1 MNLKMLLT
9 IGIASGKSLR
19 QLNDMYY
26 NIALNREPTK
36 TNGKAPINMP
46 TMLKNVDHDS
56 LITLLSQD
64 ANGKWDHMMDQ
75 THIGYTSWQEP
86 RFQRTPVVKYV
97 PKDSIQ
103 AEPVMTVSKPET
115 AIYPKTASYPLF
127 YEQDK
132 YVSINADHFS
142 KAINS
147 NGIQWKIL
155 PNLGRTGSSVTPF
168 PVTAKAQKP
177 GGNAPHL
184 EYEFYTYSKDAFT
197 INTFFSPSLNFQS
210 AEDGLQYAISVDD
223 EAPQII
229 SLNKEDKTSSSG
241 IWNRWVGDN
250 IIIKN
255 TKHTITNTGKHT
267 LKFWMVNPGVVLQ
280 KLVLDF
286 GGLKPSYL
294 GPLETIKN

>member
-1 MNLKMLLT
+1 
-9 IGIASGKSLR
+9 
-19 QLNDMYY
+19 MYY
-26 NIALNREPTK
+26 NIALNREAYK
-36 TNGKAPINMP
+36 NKWESANKYADKVKELYTN
-46 TMLKNVDHDS
+46 DS
-56 LITLLSQD
+56 LITVAYHQLH
-64 ANGKWDHMMDQ
+64 NGKWNHMMNQ